1 MKNIILIG
9 MPGAGKSTIGV
20 VLAKVAGAAFVDTDL
35 LIQQQEGKLL
45 QAIVD
50 KIGCDNFI
58 TLESNFLAGFIPQG
72 FNVIATGGSAVYTKI
87 AMDNLS
93 SIGKIVYLQLPY
105 SEIEKRIHNI
115 TTRGLAMAK
124 GKTLLDL
131 YNERL
136 PLYQKYADITIDC
149 QNKTIENIA
158 LEILNEF
165 KKELNVSL

>member
-20 VLAKVAGAAFVDTDL
+20 VLAKVAGAVFVDTDL

-72 FNVIATGGSAVYTKI
+72 FSVIATGGSAVYK
-87 AMDNLS
+87 NCN
-93 SIGKIVYLQLPY
+93 G
-105 SEIEKRIHNI
+105 
-115 TTRGLAMAK
+115 
-124 GKTLLDL
+124 
-131 YNERL
+131 
-136 PLYQKYADITIDC
+136 
-149 QNKTIENIA
+149 
-158 LEILNEF
+158 
-165 KKELNVSL
+165 

>member
-1 MKNIILIG
+1 MKNIVLIG

-20 VLAKVAGAAFVDTDL
+20 VLAKIAGAAFVDTDL

-50 KIGCDNFI
+50 EIGCDNFI
-58 TLESNFLAGFIPQG
+58 TLESKFLSNFSVQNFSI
-72 FNVIATGGSAVYTKI
+72 IATGGSAVYTETAMNNLHKI
-87 AMDNLS
+87 GTV
-93 SIGKIVYLQLPY
+93 IYLQLPY
-105 SEIEKRIHNI
+105 NEIEKRIHNI

-136 PLYQKYADITIDC
+136 PLYQKYADIIIDC

-158 LEILNEF
+158 LETLAEF
-165 KKELNVSL
+165 KKQQNVF